1 MTQLLIIDA
10 DTEDARQ
17 VAWMLGNVD
26 GEAFKVK
33 ELDALPDDPGEL
45 EEWGFD
51 LLLLAVEGDDLAPL
65 EKIRQGLPSLP
76 VILLGRQS
84 DDETGRRAIRL
95 GAQDYLVK
103 SRLDPAGLGRCVIHA
118 LERNRAAVSNH
129 NAMADGIGAVLDHL
143 PHGVLFLD
151 RSLKVL
157 FSNRPAR
164 ALLTDEAP
172 LRIGRDQR
180 LRVTDAEE
188 GRLLGGLIH
197 ATLRGEM
204 EERGRALLL
213 GGSGDH
219 PLAVMV
225 ATLGKNGGE
234 NGRGTALFISDPH
247 TPPAVARD
255 TLTALYGL
263 TPAEA
268 KLVALLARGLT
279 LDAIAERA
287 HVSPHT
293 LRTQLKQVFR
303 KTGTSRQSELLKL
316 ILTGPAV
323 IAPLA

>member
-10 DTEDARQ
+10 DSEDARQ

-26 GEAFKVK
+26 GEAFKVR

-65 EKIRQGLPSLP
+65 EKLRQGLPTLP

-84 DDETGRRAIRL
+84 DDELGRRAIRL

-103 SRLDPAGLGRCVIHA
+103 SRLDPAGLGRCVLHA
-118 LERNRAAVSNH
+118 LERSRCAANRHDAVAN
-129 NAMADGIGAVLDHL
+129 GINAVLDHL

-164 ALLTDEAP
+164 ALLTADAP

-180 LRVTDAEE
+180 LRVMDAEE
-188 GRLLGGLIH
+188 GHLLGGLIH

-225 ATLGKNGGE
+225 ATLGE
-234 NGRGTALFISDPH
+234 NGSGAALFISDPH

-255 TLTALYGL
+255 TLTALYRL

-323 IAPLA
+323 IAAGS